1 MIKLILFVLCSSLA
15 PIHTTKC
22 YIRNMYYHLIGEA
35 SKPLP
40 QQGKYRID
48 WAAGVYPENRAVCLE
63 KVMIYYMCY
72 NKTLCNGKSE
82 AKFPSRDKDVSP
94 FILPICADNPNN
106 YPEYFR
112 HTAIYGEEAFRSGVK
127 K

>member
-1 MIKLILFVLCSSLA
+1 
-15 PIHTTKC
+15 
-22 YIRNMYYHLIGEA
+22 MYYHLIGEA

-94 FILPICADNPNN
+94 FILPICAG
-106 YPEYFR
+106 PEYHR
-112 HTAIYGEEAFRSGVK
+112 QTAIYIEAFRSAK
-127 K
+127 LRK